1 MMTNAQMANAQM
13 TNAYKNQQVMTS
25 SPEQLT
31 LLLYNG
37 ALRFLN
43 ESVLAMEQGDVQKS
57 HNANMRAQ
65 DIVREFMYT
74 LDMSYELSKDWAR
87 LYEYTEYCLIQG
99 NIKKD
104 VGKLL
109 QAKSVLEDM
118 REAWIGAMKQTQLAR
133 VAGR

>member
-1 MMTNAQMANAQM
+1 MNSQMA
-13 TNAYKNQQVMTS
+13 NAYKNQQVMTS

-43 ESVLAMEQGDVQKS
+43 ESISAVEQGDIEKA
-57 HNANMRAQ
+57 HNSNMRVQA
-65 DIVREFMYT
+65 IVREFVIT
-74 LDMSYELSKDWAR
+74 LDMSYEISKNFAQ

-104 VGKLL
+104 VKLL
-109 QAKSVLEDM
+109 QQAKNVLEEL
-118 REAWIGAMKQTQLAR
+118 REAWVGAMKQTH
-133 VAGR
+133 VAGATGR

>member
-1 MMTNAQMANAQM
+1 MTNSQMA
-13 TNAYKNQQVMTS
+13 NAYKNQQVMTS

-37 ALRFLN
+37 ALRFLT
-43 ESVLAMEQGDVQKS
+43 ESILAMEQGDIQKS
-57 HNANMRAQ
+57 HNANKRVQA
-65 DIVREFMYT
+65 IVREFMLT
-74 LDMSYELSKDWAR
+74 LNMSYELSKNWAQ

-104 VGKLL
+104 AKQLQ
-109 QAKSVLEDM
+109 QAKSMLEDM

-133 VAGR
+133 VAGK